1 MQFGKEDGMEG
12 LSDPK
17 TAQATYEKIK
27 VRLSLSTKSRI
38 VVWPAA
44 TAQSTCS
51 ISARLSPSRY
61 VCFQPSEPP
70 AK

>member
-27 VRLSLSTKSRI
+27 VRLANLQQKPHI
-38 VVWPAA
+38 VV
-44 TAQSTCS
+44 
-51 ISARLSPSRY
+51 
-61 VCFQPSEPP
+61 
-70 AK
+70 